1 MKKSKALILL
11 IPFFAFLI
19 SISDVKAAS
28 VAWSSNSGG
37 GGGAGPR
44 GGKCASDNHC
54 TSNSNLYLYAGTV
67 KNVTKATAKV
77 AWKADSTSVYFGD
90 GSAVTELN
98 QVHDSITASRE
109 SVCNFLE
116 ENYDAFGIHC
126 REEVTCEEPVDY
138 IYFSMTAG
146 RVNIADLWNDEYM
159 TIKETAAWMLGRQ
172 SLYNYTWP
180 ALSAGGNGFSG
191 FFKIDGYVGTD
202 LSNIYTIVGNQI
214 GNSVPGASGRAKLQT
229 IANANTGYGVAVIK
243 LSDYG
248 INCNACSSDELKA
261 CMDDGNTKEWCLTN
275 ECPTKSPEICPG
287 TGIAQGGSLA
297 QCNDD
302 NYGTTSVF
310 YDYITGS
317 GTGSEHGEKETDIG
331 GTGTG
336 YCSLYCQEINAT
348 ANLPGGFANAITLGS
363 GIVWPT
369 SPNTWTSEYGNMFS
383 LSFHGTRRCYVQVA
397 PNLTYGRMCQVDPV
411 EDYKNALDD
420 LKDNYNNNSNA
431 KSSADT
437 ARGTVGKTY
446 KSSKGYGSS
455 YKPIDFDSVNG
466 SVTTK
471 YLSSTYN
478 GSDSNNPGKS
488 NEALRTLNW
497 NTECWDFSNS
507 NNDKP
512 DDSRP
517 ANTCLDN
524 NMWNKYKNP
533 TNTNITGLQKA
544 YNSQKSAFFANNK
557 SYSATSYECYCKKDK
572 KTGKP
577 YDCKTCYKCESNSN
591 GFTGHLSNKTCNFQD
606 GDELQDS
613 GIKSTKD
620 ALNTWKS
627 FKSALDKKYN
637 EFTKYVQ
644 TYRETVNIYL
654 KLKLCS
660 DYSKD
665 EMSCSG
671 SQCDYYN
678 FVTGVN
684 MEYEELADDG
694 TSTVV
699 GPLEIEQDVNYS
711 CDRCGSELAP
721 MKKKEYMYKKYT
733 DMVKTETVDRFKWYI
748 NKIEDSPITMESGE
762 VIYSLPSSVN
772 NAYIDKKTL
781 EVSDN
786 IPSDANKV
794 LTAFRNLPTSFN
806 NKVGKKYNLV
816 LNNITLGHMGRMS
829 STNSWLNIREYTC
842 HYEVTTTNDECL
854 CPPGTK
860 NHGVDLFQAV
870 LSDGLTCAD
879 AKEKYCDSD
888 NVPECTTNC
897 FEDKYCPGN
906 YEIKISGCINS
917 GKSKDWCINKLCG
930 GGGGIS
936 YRCPSNSKNADM
948 DITTCVEMKMS
959 QDYSESAAKS
969 YCERTICE
977 LDNIVIY
984 RTIDLS
990 NPFPSIDA
998 DATVTQGGLNTGMF
1012 NLNVKG
1018 RYPGYNW
1025 NGTQLVHNKIIN
1037 NRNTTNDDVY
1047 NKKPLYHFEINNSTI
1062 LRIREYNARQSR
1074 NDNGYNDFTLEC
1086 IKDDNNKY
1094 VGAACLSRN
1103 FVHNPNYGGDTSGA
1117 NSVCGGAGSTSSL
1130 ADCLY
1135 RARGE

>member
-1 MKKSKALILL
+1 MKKSKVLILL

-19 SISDVKAAS
+19 SISDVKAACS
-28 VAWSSNSGG
+28 VIDGKEVCWDENEGGGKDSTGDCSSSNNNICRASGKSSY
-37 GGGAGPR
+37 PQ
-44 GGKCASDNHC
+44 
-54 TSNSNLYLYAGTV
+54 YLYASLTNDATKSNGKVVASAYGTITS
-67 KNVTKATAKV
+67 NV
-77 AWKADSTSVYFGD
+77 
-90 GSAVTELN
+90 SALN
-98 QVHDSITASRE
+98 RKHDEITATKE
-109 SVCNFLE
+109 SVCNFLQE
-116 ENYDAFGIHC
+116 TFGIS
-126 REEVTCEEPVDY
+126 CEGDQICKENIDY
-138 IYFSMTAG
+138 IYFSMSAPVYKNHQLVT
-146 RVNIADLWNDEYM
+146 DL
-159 TIKETAAWMLGRQ
+159 TVKEVARGCGGSWTCNHSGIGTMSMYFHVTSANTGVYTAASSR
-172 SLYNYTWP
+172 STNP
-180 ALSAGGNGFSG
+180 SV
-191 FFKIDGYVGTD
+191 VGSIT
-202 LSNIYTIVGNQI
+202 S
-214 GNSVPGASGRAKLQT
+214 
-229 IANANTGYGVAVIK
+229 GYGVAAVRLK
-243 LSDYG
+243 DYG
-248 INCNACSSDELKA
+248 ISCDSTCSPDELSS
-261 CMDDGNTKEWCLTN
+261 CMSSGHTKEWCEAN
-275 ECPTKSPEICPG
+275 NCPTPEICHG
-287 TGIAQGGSLA
+287 NGIAQTGSLN
-297 QCNDD
+297 QCVDN
-302 NYGTTSVF
+302 NYGTQSVF
-310 YDYITGS
+310 RDMVMGS
-317 GTGSEHGEKETDIG
+317 GTDSTNGIREYDIG
-331 GTGTG
+331 GEGTG
-336 YCSLYCQEINAT
+336 YCSLYCMEINAT

-411 EDYKNALDD
+411 DDYKKALDD

-437 ARGTVGKTY
+437 ARGTVDKTY
-446 KSSKGYGSS
+446 KSSKGYGNS
-455 YKPIDFDSVNG
+455 YKVIDFEPVNG
-466 SVTTK
+466 SSTTK

-478 GSDSNNPGKS
+478 GSDSKNPGKS
-488 NEALRTLNW
+488 NEALRTLSW
-497 NTECWDFSNS
+497 NTECWNFAGSD
-507 NNDKP
+507 DKP

-524 NMWNKYKNP
+524 NMWNKYKK
-533 TNTNITGLQKA
+533 TANTNITGLQSA
-544 YNSQKSAFFANNK
+544 YSSQKTAFFANNK
-557 SYSATSYECYCKKDK
+557 SYDATSYDCKCKKKDP
-572 KTGKP
+572 KTGKS
-577 YDCKTCYKCESNSN
+577 YDCETCYKCESNSN
-591 GFTGHLSNKTCNFQD
+591 GFTAGSRSGKTCNFKD
-606 GDELQDS
+606 DDELQDL
-613 GIKSTKD
+613 GIKATKE
-620 ALNTWKS
+620 ALEAWTN
-627 FKSALDKKYN
+627 FKSALDKKYD
-637 EFTKYVQ
+637 EFTKYIQ

-660 DYSKD
+660 DYSKE

-671 SQCDYYN
+671 SSCNYYN

-684 MEYEELADDG
+684 MEYDELADDG
-694 TSTVV
+694 TSTYI

-721 MKKKEYMYKKYT
+721 MKTKEYMYKKYN
-733 DMVKTETVDRFKWYI
+733 DMVRTETIDRFKWYI
-748 NKIEDSPITMESGE
+748 NKIEDSPITMDSGE
-762 VIYSLPSSVN
+762 VIYSLPGSVN

-781 EVSDN
+781 EVSDDL
-786 IPSDANKV
+786 PSDANKV

-816 LNNITLGHMGRMS
+816 LHDITLGHNGIMS
-829 STNSWLNIREYTC
+829 PTNSWLNLRSDYIC

-897 FEDKYCPGN
+897 FEDKYCPDN

-917 GKSKDWCINKLCG
+917 GKSRDWCINKLCN
-930 GGGGIS
+930 GGGGIA

-1037 NRNTTNDDVY
+1037 NRNITNDDVY